1 MEGGRSVSLEE
12 LEELVHS
19 PSRESHNLVKEL
31 FSKEIYPDLKLAGR
45 LSHFLMNWK
54 KVKQD
59 QGILSITEG
68 YQIPFL
74 REPVQSKLGKWMQL
88 DTTE

>member
-19 PSRESHNLVKEL
+19 PRESHNLVKEL

-54 KVKQD
+54 KVTQD